1 MSRAMRALL
10 PYVRRS
16 LSAKCEICSAPLGA
30 RHAHVVEL
38 VTHGVKCACS
48 ACAVLFRDGTGRFRT
63 VPDRV
68 EAVSAGGDWS
78 RLEIP
83 VELAF
88 IVRRDGWIAFFPSPA
103 GPVESPLS
111 PGAAAALPELVPAA
125 ASLVPEVE
133 AILLQRP
140 RGGGVRCFVAPIDLC
155 FELVGA
161 LKREWRGFSG
171 GDRARNEIDAFF
183 ARLTS

>member
-1 MSRAMRALL
+1 MRALL
-10 PYVRRS
+10 PYVRRA

-30 RHAHVVEL
+30 RHAHAVEL
-38 VTHGVKCACS
+38 ATHAVKCACT
-48 ACAVLFRDGTGRFRT
+48 ACAVLFRDGNGRFRT

-68 EAVSAGGDWS
+68 EAVSAGGDWA

-88 IVRRDGWIAFFPSPA
+88 IVRRNEWVAFFPSPA

-125 ASLVPEVE
+125 ATLAAEVE

-140 RGGGVRCFVAPIDLC
+140 RDGRVRCFVAPIDLC

-161 LKREWRGFSG
+161 IRREWRGFSG
-171 GDRARNEIDAFF
+171 GDRARVEIDAFF
-183 ARLTS
+183 TRLTT